1 LVLLTEAVFG
11 LGNNSNFQMGIEGEC
26 QKPRTINPED
36 WGLKEGIKKIACGH
50 NFTVFLTGKHPL
62 VKRYFVRKVVRCCK

>member
-1 LVLLTEAVFG
+1 
-11 LGNNSNFQMGIEGEC
+11 MGIEGEC

-50 NFTVFLTGKHPL
+50 NFTVFLMGKHPL